1 MPLLTRV
8 PQSSAGWQSGKYHL
22 RLKRGTRR
30 IHQNKMSFKQQPQQK
45 LAVLKL
51 QFQSQNLSRTTSP
64 TKLVGVEVI
73 RSNNK
78 NLPRT
83 TTSTKLGGVEAKHI
97 PIFLPIPSVTGPP
110 RKQLTST
117 IQKASCRPTQ
127 TQTRFPE
134 KENLVSL
141 INSPPKKHLITDNM
155 TTWLRPC
162 LSSV

>member
-1 MPLLTRV
+1 M
-8 PQSSAGWQSGKYHL
+8 
-22 RLKRGTRR
+22 
-30 IHQNKMSFKQQPQQK
+30 
-45 LAVLKL
+45 
-51 QFQSQNLSRTTSP
+51 
-64 TKLVGVEVI
+64 
-73 RSNNK
+73 
-78 NLPRT
+78 

-162 LSSV
+162 LYRIIFTLNTPLKTPPPNKAGGVWDSDVPFCETPGMFLSHCPPPPRLSSIYLAGLCVL